1 MSLESSVL
9 SSEEFKTWGKS
20 VVLLAHVTT
29 RIKGRKDEDLLQ
41 KKGGRGFPHLV
52 ALDAEGN
59 VTAKLSG
66 SRDVAGFK
74 TMMDSGAKYT
84 ATAAKAE
91 KSVDDKVFLFGH
103 DIEMGNLKFE
113 AAKARAAE
121 IGKVTD
127 EQQKKIDAGLLG
139 LEIKGAM
146 PKGRGNTAGELAA
159 GKKFAEM
166 YAAGRE
172 PTTDQLIQPFF
183 ILMMKHAEAEKNA
196 DLFGKALAKLRASFG
211 DNPRAKGFFA
221 TQDKRLEALKA
232 AGETKEEEGADEGD
246 DDGGM

>member
-1 MSLESSVL
+1 MALEGSVL

-20 VVLLAHVTT
+20 VVLFAHVTT
-29 RIKGRKDEDLLQ
+29 RIKGRKDDDLLG

-66 SRDVAGFK
+66 GRDVAGFK
-74 TMMDSGAKYT
+74 TMMESGAKYT
-84 ATAAKAE
+84 AIASKAE
-91 KSVDDKVFLFGH
+91 KSTDDKVFLFGH

-113 AAKARAAE
+113 DAKKRAAE

-127 EQQKKIDAGLLG
+127 EQKKKMDAGLLG
-139 LEIKGAM
+139 LEIQDAM
-146 PKGRGNTAGELAA
+146 PKGRGDTAGEMAA

-166 YAAGRE
+166 YTAGRE

-183 ILMMKHAEAEKNA
+183 ILMMRYAETEKNA
-196 DLFGKALAKLRASFG
+196 DLFGKALGKLKAKFG
-211 DNPRAKGFFA
+211 DNPRAKGFFDA
-221 TQDKRLEALKA
+221 QDKKLEALKA
-232 AGETKEEEGADEGD
+232 AGEKKEDEGADEGD
-246 DDGGM
+246 DEGGM